1 MKRNSIKYIRCAPY
15 HPSSNGLVKRFN
27 QTLKQSL
34 RASEKHGRS
43 LAHRLCDCLLTY
55 RATPHVTTNRT
66 PASLM
71 LNRELRTRFSLL
83 QPDVSADV
91 HAKQEKQMVQHDQ
104 HAKARHF
111 QEGQNVMVRDFHPSK
126 PKWVP
131 GKVIK
136 QTGPLSYVVNVG
148 IGLDWKRHVDHL
160 RESSSETDVELNQH
174 DGSDD
179 QYVDYTI
186 CRHPRIGCNC
196 NARNFISVHRELAT
210 LSNTSKQT
218 TGQVHANNGLLIL
231 WGRNVVYLDTCYL

>member
-15 HPSSNGLVKRFN
+15 HPSSNGLVERFN

-34 RASEKHGRS
+34 RASEKDGRS
-43 LAHRLCDCLLTY
+43 LAHRLCDFLLTY

-91 HAKQEKQMVQHDQ
+91 HAKQERQMVQHDQ

-136 QTGPLSYVVNVG
+136 QTGPL
-148 IGLDWKRHVDHL
+148 
-160 RESSSETDVELNQH
+160 
-174 DGSDD
+174 
-179 QYVDYTI
+179 
-186 CRHPRIGCNC
+186 
-196 NARNFISVHRELAT
+196 HRELVT

-231 WGRNVVYLDTCYL
+231 WGRNVVY